1 MQSPQDSNEVLKSPL
16 AAEIKE
22 PGRAYLQVGN
32 NEMFELF
39 QSAYSGAPE
48 RTEDSNLKE
57 FTIYEI
63 TSSGKRLP
71 VYVQKKKKEQNVKTQ
86 LDAMV
91 QYMASFCQKNQLK
104 KLPGNLS
111 AITGGMHRISDTE
124 SIV

>member
-1 MQSPQDSNEVLKSPL
+1 
-16 AAEIKE
+16 
-22 PGRAYLQVGN
+22 
-32 NEMFELF
+32 MFELF

-63 TSSGKRLP
+63 TPSGKRLP

-91 QYMASFCQKNQLK
+91 QYMASF
-104 KLPGNLS
+104 
-111 AITGGMHRISDTE
+111 
-124 SIV
+124 